1 VGLPLFGRVV
11 SRDWFE
17 VGRFLG
23 PSIEGLYRDHPLD
36 EQLALWRRAG
46 IGDVRA
52 RVMSLG
58 GGVVIWGSKGGSD
71 AG

>member
-1 VGLPLFGRVV
+1 
-11 SRDWFE
+11 

-23 PSIEGLYRDHPLD
+23 PSIEGLYRNHPLD

-58 GGVVIWGSKGGSD
+58 GGVVIWGTKGGPD